1 MELESFIGIN
11 PQVKLRQNMR
21 FKDVTNK
28 CDVKYTFKLKQIDV
42 FEMVWEYSFVS
53 KGIQNTRQVV

>member
-11 PQVKLRQNMR
+11 PQVKLRQNIG

-28 CDVKYTFKLKQIDV
+28 CDMKYTFKLKQLDV

>member
-21 FKDVTNK
+21 FKDVTNTY
-28 CDVKYTFKLKQIDV
+28 DVKYT
-42 FEMVWEYSFVS
+42 FVS

>member
-11 PQVKLRQNMR
+11 PKVKLRQNIR

-28 CDVKYTFKLKQIDV
+28 CDVKYTFELKRVDL
-42 FEMVWEYSFVS
+42 FEMVRNILSNQKE
-53 KGIQNTRQVV
+53 